1 MEAVLAGA
9 LRREQEAELSQ
20 KRQAAEIEQLTRLV
34 SFNGHH
40 LKTFVYRDEAMT
52 YRKYQMS
59 DSALFFT
66 SEKAMCYTGKAAG
79 G

>member
-34 SFNGHH
+34 SFTRHNLMHNDM
-40 LKTFVYRDEAMT
+40 KRIV
-52 YRKYQMS
+52 RK
-59 DSALFFT
+59 
-66 SEKAMCYTGKAAG
+66 
-79 G
+79 